1 MVDNKRIEWIDMA
14 RGILFFFVIVCHSR
28 IAPLWLKYIYEPFFL
43 TGFFFLSGY
52 LYNQRN
58 LKEKIKSIF
67 NGLLIPFILYSFTWG
82 LISLAQTKQITI
94 ALSSVV
100 DNLCG
105 GDTIWFI
112 PCLLLVEIL
121 YVLLHAICRQKIFV
135 LALVLSIVGFYI
147 TTSLEISRGIWCW
160 ETALLGLGFYALGG
174 GIGKKFISKTVEGKR
189 DITISL
195 AWIFVYIV
203 TSLTFG
209 YLGLLDNIDM
219 HLNHYEYRMAFIC
232 LAPIGCYSF
241 IRFVRV
247 LPRCSYLEEFGKYTL
262 FLFPFHGLFLRNVLK
277 VIDNLALV
285 SDCLKLILSLT
296 ITIFIC
302 FILARY
308 VYKYIPALGGKK
320 KWWK

>member
-14 RGILFFFVIVCHSR
+14 RGILFIFVIICHSR
-28 IAPLWLKYIYEPFFL
+28 LAPLWLKYVYEPFFL

-52 LYNQRN
+52 LYKQRE
-58 LKEKIKSIF
+58 LKEKFKSIF

-82 LISLAQTKQITI
+82 LIALAQTKQVTI

-135 LALVLSIVGFYI
+135 LALVLSIVGFYT
-147 TTSLEISRGIWCW
+147 TTSLGISRGIWCW
-160 ETALLGLGFYALGG
+160 ETALLGLGFYALG

-195 AWIFVYIV
+195 AWLFVYLV
-203 TSLTFG
+203 LSLTFG

-232 LAPIGCYSF
+232 FAPIGCYSF
-241 IRFVRV
+241 IRFVR
-247 LPRCSYLEEFGKYTL
+247 LMPTYSFLEEFGKYTL
-262 FLFPFHGLFLRNVLK
+262 FLFPFHGLILRNVL
-277 VIDNLALV
+277 NV
-285 SDCLKLILSLT
+285 SEKLGITSDGVQFILSIT
-296 ITIFIC
+296 ITIIIS

>member
-1 MVDNKRIEWIDMA
+1 
-14 RGILFFFVIVCHSR
+14 
-28 IAPLWLKYIYEPFFL
+28 
-43 TGFFFLSGY
+43 
-52 LYNQRN
+52 
-58 LKEKIKSIF
+58 
-67 NGLLIPFILYSFTWG
+67 
-82 LISLAQTKQITI
+82 
-94 ALSSVV
+94 
-100 DNLCG
+100 
-105 GDTIWFI
+105 
-112 PCLLLVEIL
+112 
-121 YVLLHAICRQKIFV
+121 
-135 LALVLSIVGFYI
+135 
-147 TTSLEISRGIWCW
+147 
-160 ETALLGLGFYALGG
+160 
-174 GIGKKFISKTVEGKR
+174 
-189 DITISL
+189 
-195 AWIFVYIV
+195 
-203 TSLTFG
+203 
-209 YLGLLDNIDM
+209 M